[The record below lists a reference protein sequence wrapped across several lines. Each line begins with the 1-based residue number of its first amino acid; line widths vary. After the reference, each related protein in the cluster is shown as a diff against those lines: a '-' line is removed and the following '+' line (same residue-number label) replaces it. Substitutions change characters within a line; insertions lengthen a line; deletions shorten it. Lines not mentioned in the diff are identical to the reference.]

1 MARALDLHSRGQG
14 FDSLILHKDG
24 DGRTEYRARWL
35 SEAEAREHGVQ
46 NPVAERSRS
55 PGARRTET
63 GDGKKKRLK
72 RRAEAKK
79 QKVHKILKIRQAGR
93 SQE

>member
-55 PGARRTET
+55 PGERKRET
-63 GDGKKKRLK
+63 GKRKGLSEELRQKNKKFIKY
-72 RRAEAKK
+72 
-79 QKVHKILKIRQAGR
+79 
-93 SQE
+93 